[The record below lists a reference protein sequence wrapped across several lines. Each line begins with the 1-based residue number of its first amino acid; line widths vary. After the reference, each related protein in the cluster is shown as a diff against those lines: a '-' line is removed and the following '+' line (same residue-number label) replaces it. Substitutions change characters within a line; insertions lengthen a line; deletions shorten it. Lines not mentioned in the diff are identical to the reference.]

1 MFDFHD
7 LHTLS
12 PLRGS
17 QQKKSTDYTSFLQA
31 GNIIFVD
38 FSQNDN
44 GLR

>member
-17 QQKKSTDYTSFLQA
+17 HKKSTDYTSFLQG

-44 GLR
+44 SLR